1 MKNLLGVI
9 LLMGFFSSGVLS
21 AATRGDVR
29 VLEAADSIRF
39 TSSKLAKE
47 YLLYLQFPRKHRLKT
62 LLRDNLST
70 LESDMHDIAVS
81 TKDPKTKGVLK
92 FFAYEKVQIAS
103 LLQHRPTIKDSKEIL
118 DFSES
123 YVEGATAI
131 AKRHQYTPAPEEAM
145 WILTRTMDQILEE
158 IIKYYL
164 AARVIKD
171 DPELKLKMREA
182 MKHFSS
188 ALTTVNAYPYTGEL
202 KQVRD
207 NINVLWNT
215 LTTYLGK
222 LDTLPLPLI
231 GTLMGE
237 QLEISIDTLGVYH
250 STNQ

>member
-1 MKNLLGVI
+1 MKKLLGLTLLSWI
-9 LLMGFFSSGVLS
+9 LSSGLLS

-47 YLLYLQFPRKHRLKT
+47 YLLYLQFPQKHRLKT
-62 LLRDNLST
+62 LLKDDLNT

-92 FFAYEKVQIAS
+92 FFAYEKVQIES
-103 LLQHRPTIKDSKEIL
+103 LLQQPPTIKGGKEIL

-123 YVEGATAI
+123 FVEGATAI
-131 AKRHQYTPAPEEAM
+131 AKRHEYVPAPEEAM

-164 AARVIKD
+164 AAHVIKD
-171 DPELKLKMREA
+171 DPELKNKMGEA
-182 MKHFSS
+182 MGRFSR
-188 ALTTVNAYPYTGEL
+188 ALVTINAYPYTDDL
-202 KQVRD
+202 KEVRN
-207 NINVLWNT
+207 NINILWST
-215 LTTYLGK
+215 LIIYLDK
-222 LDTLPLPLI
+222 LDALPLPLI

-237 QLEISIDTLGVYH
+237 QLETSIDTLGIFH

>member
-1 MKNLLGVI
+1 MKKILGLSLLS
-9 LLMGFFSSGVLS
+9 LCMLSGYLS

-29 VLEAADSIRF
+29 VLEAADSIRY

-47 YLLYLQFPRKHRLKT
+47 YFLYLQFPQKQRLKT
-62 LLRDNLST
+62 LLKENLKT

-92 FFAYEKVQIAS
+92 FFAYEKVQIES
-103 LLQHRPTIKDSKEIL
+103 LLKQPPTIKGAKEIL

-123 YVEGATAI
+123 FVEGSTAI
-131 AKRHQYTPAPEEAM
+131 AKRHEYIPAPEEEM

-164 AARVIKD
+164 AADMIKD
-171 DPELKLKMREA
+171 DPELKNKMGEA
-182 MKHFSS
+182 MGRFSR
-188 ALTTVNAYPYTGEL
+188 ALVTINAYPYADDL
-202 KQVRD
+202 KEVRN
-207 NINVLWNT
+207 NINVLWST
-215 LTTYLGK
+215 FTIYLDK
-222 LDTLPLPLI
+222 LDALPLPLI

-237 QLEISIDTLGVYH
+237 QLETSIDTLGAFH